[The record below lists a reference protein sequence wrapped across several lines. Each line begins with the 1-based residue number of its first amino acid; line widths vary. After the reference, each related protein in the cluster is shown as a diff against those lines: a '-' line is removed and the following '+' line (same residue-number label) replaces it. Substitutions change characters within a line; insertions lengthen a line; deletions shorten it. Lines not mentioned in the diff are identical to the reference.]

1 MSGSNLVILAETSH
15 KLLRGQAHDW
25 RPHEQTQAIPDNNT
39 LRPKLASGKNEQ
51 IAAHRGDFDSCVI
64 ITDNIREKIQWWE
77 LHVHNVMRNVL
88 VHHRNTTLNL
98 MQATQDGVE
107 YSTPKIR
114 TLPLHGDNSH
124 MMNLSYT
131 STSKC

>member
-1 MSGSNLVILAETSH
+1 MSGSNLVLLAETSH
-15 KLLRGQAHDW
+15 KLSRGQAHDW

-88 VHHRNTTLNL
+88 VPSPEHYIESDASNTGWGGILNP
-98 MQATQDGVE
+98 QNKNAPTARGQ
-107 YSTPKIR
+107 
-114 TLPLHGDNSH
+114 
-124 MMNLSYT
+124 
-131 STSKC
+131 